1 MSEVIYLDTRRFSD
15 RLRSESPLTVQSG
28 PRVFVREAHAGLWLV
43 HDEDDRKGGCFRNR
57 DTAFQFVEDEF
68 GPRAEIVVQP
78 KFPAHAQQGVSHI
91 KQSTSVAQRAVAA
104 H

>member
-1 MSEVIYLDTRRFSD
+1 MSEVIYLDTRRFID
-15 RLRSESPLTVQSG
+15 TVQSG
-28 PRVFVREAHAGLWLV
+28 SSLNVEAGPRVYVREARDGIWLV

-57 DTAFQFVEDEF
+57 QAAFQFVEDEF

-78 KFPAHAQQGVSHI
+78 RFPTARQPVHI
-91 KQSTSVAQRAVAA
+91 KQATSIAHRAVAA